1 MESNVLKPTLSDAYI
16 IIVDSEAK
24 LLNTLNK
31 LSRYTRL
38 AVDTEGDNLGR
49 KGQLTVFTLQ
59 GIDDV
64 AEKDTPIFVVD
75 VLTLGGERVFS
86 KTLPSLKFM
95 LEDSA
100 ITKIT
105 FDCRTDSDALMHQ
118 HGLSLAGTLDLQ
130 IFDQAVRIQQG
141 ELPPQRTNY
150 FKNGGIPYLSSMKKI
165 LSRYSLSKETS
176 ELKSNCPHQSHLHIW
191 KERPLASSCIDY
203 AANDVKII
211 NQLWRQMSNSHVSSI
226 LMERTLIHSKRYESM
241 FRDRPNEV
249 SLIQDKEFIMEEHGI
264 ILESELPLN
273 HPRRPRKN
281 ASYTIQRWD
290 KAVNALKSKLPNAY
304 NEVMFILQH
313 DDWYTDEG
321 MKEIK
326 RLASD
331 YPFTAKQRNKI
342 SNPPSLRR
350 EEDFYDN
357 SCYGY
362 GDY

>member
-1 MESNVLKPTLSDAYI
+1 
-16 IIVDSEAK
+16 
-24 LLNTLNK
+24 
-31 LSRYTRL
+31 
-38 AVDTEGDNLGR
+38 
-49 KGQLTVFTLQ
+49 
-59 GIDDV
+59 
-64 AEKDTPIFVVD
+64 
-75 VLTLGGERVFS
+75 
-86 KTLPSLKFM
+86 
-95 LEDSA
+95 
-100 ITKIT
+100 
-105 FDCRTDSDALMHQ
+105 
-118 HGLSLAGTLDLQ
+118 
-130 IFDQAVRIQQG
+130 
-141 ELPPQRTNY
+141 
-150 FKNGGIPYLSSMKKI
+150 
-165 LSRYSLSKETS
+165 
-176 ELKSNCPHQSHLHIW
+176 
-191 KERPLASSCIDY
+191 
-203 AANDVKII
+203 
-211 NQLWRQMSNSHVSSI
+211 MSNSHVSSI

-313 DDWYTDEG
+313 DDWYTDKG